1 MNIDKRL
8 AALESAVQVQRGFR
22 TFEQIG
28 DTNQHIETTMCVFDH
43 SLDIQAGLTPAFV
56 TRWTSAEI
64 AALNADGWRC
74 IVITRTPKQP
84 NTRIASVKRY

>member
-1 MNIDKRL
+1 
-8 AALESAVQVQRGFR
+8 
-22 TFEQIG
+22 
-28 DTNQHIETTMCVFDH
+28 VFDH